1 MERNRSGV
9 FSLFGMKK
17 LFLTILTDRRK
28 DVSAVFASWK
38 GRIDAIKQS
47 LAPKKEPAGEEAD
60 SPISPSLNETLV
72 SIRTRF
78 QNSSDL
84 LVRELPLG
92 GVKTALV
99 MAEGLISQ
107 QTLSEVLL
115 EPLLS
120 HRFSRS
126 AGTEEVRDFVENKS
140 ILAADM
146 LPVYSYNELFR
157 FIMSG
162 FVVILIDGAPRGTA
176 CGIQGYPYR
185 SISEPTAEV
194 NERGSKEGF
203 TEPIRTNMSLVR
215 RRVKSPLLK
224 FELFPVGKIS
234 RTDICLIYMTDR
246 VSAKLLREVRR
257 KINSIDLD
265 VILTAGYLQPFLTGR
280 PWSLFSDVGT
290 TERPDV
296 LAAKVQE
303 GRIAIL
309 VDGTPFA
316 LIVPYLFTENFQTL
330 DDYAHS
336 AFYASFIRIIRYF
349 SFIISILLPGAYVA
363 ISTFHPELLP
373 QALLFNIAAAE
384 DTTPFPLGIE
394 ALIIHLLYEIMR
406 EAGLRLPRPVG
417 HAVSIV
423 GALVIGD
430 AAVTAGLIGAP
441 MIMIVATTAI
451 ASFVVP
457 SLYEPVSVLRFAYI
471 LVGMMLGLYGITL
484 LSLLLLI
491 NICTLQNFGQP
502 YTAPVAPFSSGAMRD
517 TFIRLSFR
525 TLQKHTATLQE
536 LNGSHLSEKDQ
547 EGSS

>member
-1 MERNRSGV
+1 
-9 FSLFGMKK
+9 
-17 LFLTILTDRRK
+17 
-28 DVSAVFASWK
+28 
-38 GRIDAIKQS
+38 
-47 LAPKKEPAGEEAD
+47 
-60 SPISPSLNETLV
+60 
-72 SIRTRF
+72 
-78 QNSSDL
+78 
-84 LVRELPLG
+84 
-92 GVKTALV
+92 
-99 MAEGLISQ
+99 
-107 QTLSEVLL
+107 
-115 EPLLS
+115 
-120 HRFSRS
+120 
-126 AGTEEVRDFVENKS
+126 
-140 ILAADM
+140 M

-246 VSAKLLREVRR
+246 VSAKLLRDVRR

-309 VDGTPFA
+309 IDGTPFA

-423 GALVIGD
+423 GALGHRRRCRYRRADRRADDYDCRHHGD
-430 AAVTAGLIGAP
+430 RLICGAVLVRAGFRPSLRLYSCRYDARPLRYHIAEPAAAYKHLYAPEFRTALYRAGLRP
-441 MIMIVATTAI
+441 
-451 ASFVVP
+451 FLP
-457 SLYEPVSVLRFAYI
+457 EPCA
-471 LVGMMLGLYGITL
+471 
-484 LSLLLLI
+484 
-491 NICTLQNFGQP
+491 
-502 YTAPVAPFSSGAMRD
+502 
-517 TFIRLSFR
+517 IRLSV
-525 TLQKHTATLQE
+525 
-536 LNGSHLSEKDQ
+536 
-547 EGSS
+547 

>member
-1 MERNRSGV
+1 M
-9 FSLFGMKK
+9 FTSL
-17 LFLTILTDRRK
+17 
-28 DVSAVFASWK
+28 K
-38 GRIDAIKQS
+38 GRIQAIKQAAS
-47 LAPKKEPAGEEAD
+47 FKGANPAGEKPD
-60 SPISPSLNETLV
+60 HPISPQLNETLI
-72 SIRTRF
+72 SLRTRF

-84 LVRELPLG
+84 MVREITLG
-92 GVKTALV
+92 GVKTALIL
-99 MAEGLISQ
+99 AEGLVSQ
-107 QTLSEVLL
+107 QTLSEILL
-115 EPLLS
+115 EPLLT
-120 HRFSRS
+120 HRFPRN
-126 AGTEEVRDFVENKS
+126 AGVEAVRNFVENQS

-146 LPVYSYNELFR
+146 LPVYTYNELFR

-176 CGIQGYPYR
+176 CGIQGYSFR
-185 SISEPTAEV
+185 SVSEPTAEV
-194 NERGSKEGF
+194 NELGSKEGF
-203 TEPIRTNMSLVR
+203 TEPIRVNMSLVR
-215 RRVKSPLLK
+215 RRIKSPLLK

-246 VSAKLLREVRR
+246 VSAKLLRDVRR
-257 KINSIDLD
+257 KINGIDLD
-265 VILTAGYLQPFLTGR
+265 VVLTSGYLQPFLTGR
-280 PWSLFSDVGT
+280 PWSLFSDVGS

-303 GRIAIL
+303 GRIAVLI
-309 VDGTPFA
+309 DGTPFA
-316 LIVPYLFTENFQTL
+316 LIIPYLFTENFQTL

-349 SFIISILLPGAYVA
+349 SFITSILLPGAYVA

-384 DTTPFPLGIE
+384 DTTPFPIGIE

-441 MIMIVATTAI
+441 MVMIVATTAI

-457 SLYEPVSVLRFAYI
+457 SLHEPVSVLRFAYI
-471 LVGMMLGLYGITL
+471 LVGMSLGLYGITL
-484 LSLLLLI
+484 LSLLLLV
-491 NICTLQNFGQP
+491 NICTLENFGQP
-502 YTAPVAPFSSGAMRD
+502 YTAPVAPFSSFAMRD

-536 LNGSHLSEKDQ
+536 LNGSHLSEKNQ
-547 EGSS
+547 EESS

>member
-1 MERNRSGV
+1 
-9 FSLFGMKK
+9 MKK

-38 GRIDAIKQS
+38 GRIDAIRQS
-47 LAPKKEPAGEEAD
+47 LSPKKEPAGEEAD

-99 MAEGLISQ
+99 MAEGLVGQ

-120 HRFSRS
+120 HRFPRS

-234 RTDICLIYMTDR
+234 RTDVCLVYMTDR

-257 KINSIDLD
+257 KINNIDLD

-336 AFYASFIRIIRYF
+336 AF
-349 SFIISILLPGAYVA
+349 
-363 ISTFHPELLP
+363 
-373 QALLFNIAAAE
+373 
-384 DTTPFPLGIE
+384 
-394 ALIIHLLYEIMR
+394 
-406 EAGLRLPRPVG
+406 
-417 HAVSIV
+417 
-423 GALVIGD
+423 
-430 AAVTAGLIGAP
+430 
-441 MIMIVATTAI
+441 
-451 ASFVVP
+451 
-457 SLYEPVSVLRFAYI
+457 
-471 LVGMMLGLYGITL
+471 
-484 LSLLLLI
+484 
-491 NICTLQNFGQP
+491 
-502 YTAPVAPFSSGAMRD
+502 
-517 TFIRLSFR
+517 
-525 TLQKHTATLQE
+525 
-536 LNGSHLSEKDQ
+536 
-547 EGSS
+547 